1 MQEKPELELI
11 LQALA
16 AERRDETAWKDLY
29 TLLWPFVLTT
39 VFRRLRGLREVATDA
54 SQEVF
59 LRIVHYCD
67 FGRLQNPQVFRAY
80 VRSMCINVSRTYL
93 KQASKYGTDTD
104 EIGLDDWKELASR
117 FPLPDETAQVNEV
130 LSDILGDLEDSAIDK
145 LILSRVIQGFALP
158 EIASECGLSYSATAV
173 RLHRLRRR
181 LSSYLSVKKNTS
193 EV

>member
-1 MQEKPELELI
+1 MQEKPELEKI

-29 TLLWPFVLTT
+29 TVLWPFVLTT

-67 FGRLQNPQVFRAY
+67 FRGLQNPQVFRAY
-80 VRSMCINVSRTYL
+80 VRSMCINVSRTFL

-104 EIGLDDWKELASR
+104 EIGLDDRKELASR
-117 FPLPDETAQVNEV
+117 FPLPDETAQVNEL

-145 LILSRVIQGFALP
+145 VILVPRNS
-158 EIASECGLSYSATAV
+158 
-173 RLHRLRRR
+173 RLR
-181 LSSYLSVKKNTS
+181 SSGDCR
-193 EV
+193 